1 MPRGGSA
8 SGPDL
13 ATIGHVNSPRSLTAA
28 GAAGLDAIRE
38 NPAGAV
44 LGFDFDGTLA
54 PIVADP
60 ASARA
65 HPDAAPALARL
76 APLVGSLL
84 IVTGRPA
91 AVAVEYGGFDG
102 IDGLVVLG
110 QYGLER
116 WESGA
121 LTVPEPPPG
130 VAEARAKLPGVLAA
144 AGAPPETFVEDKGQ
158 ALAVHT
164 RRCAEPQV
172 ALDRL
177 RSILAALAER
187 TGLSVEPGRFVLE
200 LRPPGM
206 DKGKALRSF
215 IDDRGSRPSAV
226 LFAGD
231 DLGDLAAFDAVDALR
246 AEGVPGVLVCSGSTE
261 VTALAGRADLVVDGP
276 AGVVDLLGSLTGPLS

>member
-1 MPRGGSA
+1 VPRGGSA

-28 GAAGLDAIRE
+28 GAAGLDALRE
-38 NPAGAV
+38 NPAEAV

-91 AVAVEYGGFDG
+91 AVAVEYGGFEG

-116 WESGA
+116 WESGT

-206 DKGKALRSF
+206 DKGKALRSY
-215 IDDRGSRPSAV
+215 IDDRGTRPSAV

-231 DLGDLAAFDAVDALR
+231 DLGDLEAFEAVRALR
-246 AEGVPGVLVCSGSTE
+246 DGGLPALLVCSGSE
-261 VTALAGRADLVVDGP
+261 EQEALAELADVVVDGP
-276 AGVVDLLGSLTGPLS
+276 GGVLDLLDGFAAQAG

>member
-1 MPRGGSA
+1 M
-8 SGPDL
+8 
-13 ATIGHVNSPRSLTAA
+13 TAA
-28 GAAGLDAIRE
+28 GTGGLDAIRK
-38 NPAGAV
+38 NPAEAV

-54 PIVADP
+54 PIVDDP

-65 HPDAAPALARL
+65 HPGAAPALARL
-76 APLVGSLL
+76 APLMGALV

-91 AVAVEYGGFDG
+91 AVAVEYGGFEG

-116 WESGA
+116 WESGVVTA
-121 LTVPEPPPG
+121 PAPLPG
-130 VAEARAKLPGVLAA
+130 VAEARAKLPEVLAA

-164 RRCAEPQV
+164 RRCAEPEV
-172 ALDRL
+172 ALERL

-187 TGLSVEPGRFVLE
+187 TGLTLEPGRFVLE

-206 DKGKALRSF
+206 DKGMALRTF
-215 IDDRGSRPSAV
+215 ITDRGERPSAV

-231 DLGDLAAFDAVDALR
+231 DLGDLAAFDAVESLR

-261 VTALAGRADLVVDGP
+261 VTALAERADLVVDGP
-276 AGVVDLLGSLTGPLS
+276 SGVVDLLKTLADSF

>member
-1 MPRGGSA
+1 M
-8 SGPDL
+8 
-13 ATIGHVNSPRSLTAA
+13 NSPRSVTAA
-28 GAAGLDAIRE
+28 GADGLDAIRKA
-38 NPAGAV
+38 PAGAV

-54 PIVADP
+54 PIVDDP

-65 HPDAAPALARL
+65 HPRAAPALARL
-76 APLVGSLL
+76 APLVGAVV

-91 AVAVEYGGFDG
+91 GVAVEYGGFEG

-116 WESGA
+116 WESGVVTA
-121 LTVPEPPPG
+121 PEPQSG
-130 VAEARAKLPGVLAA
+130 IAEARAKLPAVLAA
-144 AGAPPETFVEDKGQ
+144 AGAPSGTFVEDKGR

-172 ALDRL
+172 ALERL

-187 TGLSVEPGRFVLE
+187 TGLTLEPGRLVLE

-206 DKGKALRSF
+206 NKGVALRAF
-215 IDDRGSRPSAV
+215 IDDRGDRPSAV

-231 DLGDLAAFDAVDALR
+231 DLGDLAAFDAVEALR
-246 AEGVPGVLVCSGSTE
+246 AEGVPGMLVCSGSTE
-261 VTALAGRADLVVDGP
+261 VTALAERADLVVDGP
-276 AGVVDLLGSLTGPLS
+276 SGIVDLIEGLAASL